1 MRPCSALIVFK
12 AAASGPSLVLGLA
25 MMSLLMMDA
34 YKLHTKTCH
43 LSVR

>member
-1 MRPCSALIVFK
+1 
-12 AAASGPSLVLGLA
+12 LVLGLG